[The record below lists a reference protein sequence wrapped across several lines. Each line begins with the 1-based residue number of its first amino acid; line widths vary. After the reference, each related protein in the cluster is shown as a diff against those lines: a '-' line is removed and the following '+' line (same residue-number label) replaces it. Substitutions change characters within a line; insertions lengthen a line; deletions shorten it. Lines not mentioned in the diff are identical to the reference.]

1 MTNDFKYKRIT
12 ILSKGNSVLRNILN
26 TWFILYSLIYF
37 HLYFYF
43 QSFLFTYFI
52 YLFIFNLLFIFYF
65 VSYIR
70 LIDVSRENET
80 LGTKVRALEHSISE
94 LADR

>member
-12 ILSKGNSVLRNILN
+12 TLSKGNSVLRNILN
-26 TWFILYSLIYF
+26 TCFILYSLF
-37 HLYFYF
+37 YFYF

-52 YLFIFNLLFIFYF
+52 YLFIFNLSFIFYF